1 MEESS
6 TSIAVGGELD
16 LANSATLE
24 AELLAAL
31 GEKSTKVVLDMSNLE
46 FIDST
51 GIAVLVRALSHET
64 AVERLRFIPTES
76 AAVARILKL
85 TGVDKQLP
93 VLEPASE

>member
-1 MEESS
+1 MEESA
-6 TSIAVGGELD
+6 TSIALRGELD

-64 AVERLRFIPTES
+64 AGERLRFIPTES
-76 AAVARILKL
+76 GAVARILKL
-85 TGVDKQLP
+85 TGVDRQLP